1 MFAHLK
7 GKIHLKQ
14 EKNIILSVNDVG
26 YLVTL
31 TRGLLD
37 SISEG
42 CEISLFIYTNVREDD
57 ISLYGFKTKEEWQFF
72 KLLLTVSGIGPK
84 SAMEICNA
92 PLAHVRQAIA
102 KRDAVYLTQ
111 IQGIGKKTAERIIV
125 DLQGKIKEEVLE
137 EEAIASGHANASDE
151 IVQAL
156 VALGYHRQQVV
167 QGLKKIP
174 EAVEGEEAIIKYFL
188 QNI

>member
-14 EKNIILSVNDVG
+14 EKNIILTVNDVG

-31 TRGLLD
+31 TRGLLEN
-37 SISEG
+37 INEG
-42 CEISLFIYTNVREDD
+42 DEISLFIYTNVREDD
-57 ISLYGFKTKEEWQFF
+57 ISLFGFKTKEEWQFF

-84 SAMEICNA
+84 SAMEILNA
-92 PLAHVRQAIA
+92 PTARVRQAIA
-102 KRDAVYLTQ
+102 KRDAAYLTQ

-137 EEAIASGHANASDE
+137 EEAIGSGRATSDE

-156 VALGYHRQQVV
+156 VALGYHRHQVV